1 MEYMFLIYVDEAKTT
16 APSAEAWAQQ
26 FERNWAILDDAK
38 AKGVYRGASP
48 LVSPATAVTL
58 RSSNGKITATD
69 GPFAETK
76 EVLGGYW
83 LLECRDLAEA
93 RVWGERIAQT
103 GCANSVEIRA
113 IRPMPAR
120 ADVPDPTDA
129 AILWTPD
136 LR

>member
-1 MEYMFLIYVDEAKTT
+1 MFLIYVDEAKTT
-16 APSAEAWAQQ
+16 TPSAEAWAQQ

-48 LVSPATAVTL
+48 LVSTSTAVTL
-58 RSSNGKITATD
+58 RSDNGKVTATD

-83 LLECRDLAEA
+83 LLECRDLEEA
-93 RVWGERIAQT
+93 RAWGERIAQT

-120 ADVPDPTDA
+120 EHVPDRTDA
-129 AILWTPD
+129 ATFVGA
-136 LR
+136 